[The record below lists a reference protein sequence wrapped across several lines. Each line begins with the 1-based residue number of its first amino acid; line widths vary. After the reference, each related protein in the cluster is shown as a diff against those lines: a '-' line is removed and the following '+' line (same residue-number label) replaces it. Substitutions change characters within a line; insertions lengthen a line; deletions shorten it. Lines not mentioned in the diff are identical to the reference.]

1 MDTSRTLKSKFQNFE
16 LPILDWFKG
25 SSNGHYPKEE
35 PDMTAKDWWSW
46 ARSFMFLILH
56 LILITIILKYN
67 DSLQQ

>member
-35 PDMTAKDWWSW
+35 PDMTA
-46 ARSFMFLILH
+46 FMFLILH
-56 LILITIILKYN
+56 LILTTILLKYN
-67 DSLQQ
+67 NSLQQ